1 MKILIV
7 IDTLAS
13 GGAQKLKVQLAKGL
27 LNRNHEVEMCIYD
40 SNYPFY
46 ERQLRNAGIKI
57 NLFERKSIGFSLDV
71 LKNLRS
77 LINESKFDVV
87 ISSLHAP
94 SIYSALACI
103 GFNKPKLIVCEESS
117 SNAKIPLLKKYLFYF
132 STLIADYLI
141 VNSFNEKK
149 LIKKLPGRFN
159 KTKVIWNGFDTKSIK
174 FNPSPNKSKGVNK
187 ILVVGRVAYPKN
199 GLNFLKAL
207 SLFKYRNGWLPK
219 VTWVG
224 RRDDDIRSSKDY
236 MSIKMQRDMD
246 FFLEQNKSIKKN
258 WTWIESVDD
267 IYEFYEKTDA
277 LIIPSIYEGLPLV
290 LCEAMLSGC
299 FVIASS
305 VCDHPMI
312 IGDNERGLLC
322 NPLSP
327 ESICICLENL
337 NNMDPEVKSII
348 VKRARKF
355 AIKNFDIEQMLNK
368 YETLLIPN
376 KK

>member
-1 MKILIV
+1 M
-7 IDTLAS
+7 
-13 GGAQKLKVQLAKGL
+13 
-27 LNRNHEVEMCIYD
+27 
-40 SNYPFY
+40 
-46 ERQLRNAGIKI
+46 
-57 NLFERKSIGFSLDV
+57 
-71 LKNLRS
+71 
-77 LINESKFDVV
+77 
-87 ISSLHAP
+87 
-94 SIYSALACI
+94 
-103 GFNKPKLIVCEESS
+103 
-117 SNAKIPLLKKYLFYF
+117 
-132 STLIADYLI
+132 
-141 VNSFNEKK
+141 
-149 LIKKLPGRFN
+149 
-159 KTKVIWNGFDTKSIK
+159 
-174 FNPSPNKSKGVNK
+174 
-187 ILVVGRVAYPKN
+187 
-199 GLNFLKAL
+199 
-207 SLFKYRNGWLPK
+207 
-219 VTWVG
+219 TWVG

-337 NNMDPEVKSII
+337 NNMDAEVKSII

-355 AIKNFDIEQMLNK
+355 AIKNFDLDQMLNK